1 MVRSDKIDDQFCAEH
16 QTLNLE
22 EMLRISLAM
31 SALERRTDIPF
42 RMSHFR
48 F

>member
-1 MVRSDKIDDQFCAEH
+1 MINFAL
-16 QTLNLE
+16 T
-22 EMLRISLAM
+22 MLRISLAM